1 MWLNLVVKI
10 TLLLTIITTFFL
22 NSCASNFYQVP
33 IAQGNIISVNML
45 SELENGLSKAQV
57 QYIMGTPS
65 INDPFDSDRWDYVGY
80 ETIGDEVLREVH
92 HTLIFKDDKLVSWVK
107 KKGKAANQ
115 SFEEEAKK
123 LNKEKSE
130 Q

>member
-1 MWLNLVVKI
+1 MKI
-10 TLLLTIITTFFL
+10 TLILSIITIFFL

-33 IAQGNIISVNML
+33 IAQGNIITLSML
-45 SELENGLSKAQV
+45 SKLETGLSKAQV

-65 INDPFDSDRWDYVGY
+65 INDPFNSNVWDYVGF
-80 ETIGDEVLREVH
+80 EIIGDEVLREVH
-92 HTLIFKDDKLVSWVK
+92 HTLTFQDEKLVSWVK

>member
-1 MWLNLVVKI
+1 MKI
-10 TLLLTIITTFFL
+10 TFLLSIITIFFL

-33 IAQGNIISVNML
+33 IAQGNIISVSML
-45 SELENGLSKAQV
+45 SKLEIGLSKPQV

-65 INDPFDSDRWDYVGY
+65 INDPFDSNVWDYVGF
-80 ETIGDEVLREVH
+80 EIIGDEVLREVH
-92 HTLIFKDDKLVSWVK
+92 HTLTFQDEKLVSWVK

>member
-1 MWLNLVVKI
+1 MFVI
-10 TLLLTIITTFFL
+10 SIITIFFL

-33 IAQGNIISVNML
+33 VSQGNIISVSML
-45 SELENGLSKAQV
+45 SKLETGFSKAQG

-65 INDPFDSDRWDYVGY
+65 INDPFASNKWDYVGF
-80 ETIGDEVLREVH
+80 ENVGDEIFREVH
-92 HTLIFKDDKLVSWVK
+92 HSLFFKDDKLVSWVK

-123 LNKEKSE
+123 LNKEKLE